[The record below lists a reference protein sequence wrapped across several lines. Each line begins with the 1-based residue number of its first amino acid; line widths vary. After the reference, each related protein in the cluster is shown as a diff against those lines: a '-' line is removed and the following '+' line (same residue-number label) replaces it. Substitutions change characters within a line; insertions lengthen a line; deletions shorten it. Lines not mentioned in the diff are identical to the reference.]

1 MNLRRYFM
9 KLDDIGFYTL
19 TEKRCA
25 EASSLSSLSRC
36 ELVLSSKCNFNC
48 PYCRRVGGEDLSLED
63 AKHTVI
69 LWAGDKLK
77 AIRFSGGEPTLYPGI
92 FELVQLSRTLDIERI
107 AISTNGSASRET
119 YKKLW
124 LSGVNDFSIS
134 LDACCAEDNKKM
146 TGGREVFDTV
156 IENIKWLS
164 QRTYVS
170 VGVVL
175 TDDNAGETENIIDF
189 ASSLG
194 VSDIRIIPAAQNGNR
209 LKNVSI
215 DASFL
220 SLYPILTYRFSNA
233 LNGKRIRGIEK
244 EDCHT
249 CGLVL
254 DDMAVN
260 DNKHYPCI
268 IYMRESGKEIGKV
281 GPNMRQERLEWFK
294 THDTYNDPICKNNC
308 LDVCV
313 EYNNKFKEYRS

>member
-1 MNLRRYFM
+1 
-9 KLDDIGFYTL
+9 
-19 TEKRCA
+19 
-25 EASSLSSLSRC
+25 
-36 ELVLSSKCNFNC
+36 
-48 PYCRRVGGEDLSLED
+48 
-63 AKHTVI
+63 
-69 LWAGDKLK
+69 
-77 AIRFSGGEPTLYPGI
+77 
-92 FELVQLSRTLDIERI
+92 
-107 AISTNGSASRET
+107 
-119 YKKLW
+119 
-124 LSGVNDFSIS
+124 
-134 LDACCAEDNKKM
+134 M

-156 IENIKWLS
+156 VENIKWLS

-175 TDDNAGETENIIDF
+175 TNDNAGETGNIIDF

-194 VSDIRIIPAAQNGNR
+194 VSDIRIIPAAQNGDR
-209 LKNVSI
+209 LRNVSI

-220 SLYPILTYRFSNA
+220 SLYPILAYRFSNA

-268 IYMRESGKEIGKV
+268 IYMRESGKAIGNV
-281 GPNMRQERLEWFK
+281 GLNMRQERLEWYK
-294 THDTYNDPICKNNC
+294 THNTYNDPICKNNC

-313 EYNNKFKEYRS
+313 EYNNKFEEYRS